1 MTDAT
6 CHYCERPATA
16 DCPTCGRLYCE
27 EHGAEVC
34 LRCMAPEAAVPSAR
48 VYRGSL
54 LLLALATLVTAFL
67 LIRPPAS
74 EHRGPLVRELPSPTP
89 AVTATATPTPR
100 GGAPG
105 PTRPTG
111 AGTPTQPAATPATAT
126 PPGTPAGGSPTPAAS
141 PTPAGRTY
149 TVKAGDTLFQIALE
163 NGTTVEAILAVN
175 PGLNPDTLAIGME
188 IRLP

>member
-48 VYRGSL
+48 VFRGSL
-54 LLLALATLVTAFL
+54 ALLALATLVTAFL
-67 LIRPPAS
+67 LIRPPATES
-74 EHRGPLVRELPSPTP
+74 RGPLVRELPSPTP

-100 GGAPG
+100 GGAPSPTAAAG
-105 PTRPTG
+105 GATRPPS
-111 AGTPTQPAATPATAT
+111 TPPTPATAQ
-126 PPGTPAGGSPTPAAS
+126 PGSPTPTPAGAT
-141 PTPAGRTY
+141 PTPAARTY
-149 TVKAGDTLFQIALE
+149 VVKSGDTLFQIALD
-163 NGTTVEAILAVN
+163 NGTTVDAILAVN
-175 PGLNPDTLAIGME
+175 PGLDPDTLSVGME
-188 IRLP
+188 ILLP